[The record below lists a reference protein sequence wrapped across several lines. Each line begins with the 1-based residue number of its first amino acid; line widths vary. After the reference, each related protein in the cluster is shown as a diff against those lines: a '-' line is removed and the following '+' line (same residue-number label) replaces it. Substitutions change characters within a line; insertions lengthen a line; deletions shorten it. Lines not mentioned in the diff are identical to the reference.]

1 MAYMQVSRN
10 TNGLELRPRTDD
22 GGGGGGG
29 GDWDEQRIV
38 ALEEGQ
44 ADHEARITA
53 LETKTAPVDVD
64 VCFTVTYNT
73 SHMSQTYLP
82 LEVDRQIKT
91 VIDETGPLLGDVAAF
106 INNAISSAAVTGANL
121 TFARGEGYDYY
132 TVDSSGIQWH
142 IADTIIFGDPIT
154 GVLYSN
160 AADYDQEAAFDFA
173 LTLTPV
179 YDYFGID
186 GNANVIGGASG
197 YVQLTP
203 TNAHTH
209 PVANNDYKTKT
220 LTRMS
225 VRVIMTYHGTDA
237 AMVAIASQFAQVGRR
252 ASVSVGSMYCDG
264 TW

>member
-10 TNGLELRPRTDD
+10 TNGLEIRPRTDS

-29 GDWDEQRIV
+29 
-38 ALEEGQ
+38 
-44 ADHEARITA
+44 
-53 LETKTAPVDVD
+53 TAPVDVD
-64 VCFTVTYNT
+64 VCFDVIYDT
-73 SHMSQTYLP
+73 SHMNQTYLP

-91 VIDETGPLLGDVAAF
+91 DISETGPLLGDVAAL
-106 INNAISSAAVTGANL
+106 INTAISGAYVAGANL
-121 TFARGEGYDYY
+121 TFTRGEAYDYG
-132 TVDSSGIQWH
+132 TTDSAGIQWH
-142 IADTIIFGDPIT
+142 ISDTIIFGDPIA

-160 AADYDQEAAFDFA
+160 AADYDQEASFDFS
-173 LTLTPV
+173 LVLTPV

-186 GNANVIGGASG
+186 GNANVIGNNPG

-225 VRVIMTYHGTDA
+225 VRVVMTYHGTDPV
-237 AMVAIASQFAQVGRR
+237 MMAIASSFAQVGRR
-252 ASVSVGSMYCDG
+252 ASVSVGEIYGDG
-264 TW
+264 TIPVI